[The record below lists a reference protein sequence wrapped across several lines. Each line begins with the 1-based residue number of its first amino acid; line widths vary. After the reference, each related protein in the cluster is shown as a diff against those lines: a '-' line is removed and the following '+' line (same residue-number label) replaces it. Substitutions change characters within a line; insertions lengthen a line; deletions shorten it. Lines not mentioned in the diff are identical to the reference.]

1 MKKYLTLIARLLFCI
16 NSSRLLVKMLVF
28 FFFAEKFVYVFVWNF
43 FIAVVFV
50 TFAVFLPLSQKKK
63 CLHIRRKKDFFPVIK
78 RMRFLFHKK

>member
-1 MKKYLTLIARLLFCI
+1 MFLFGI
-16 NSSRLLVKMLVF
+16 
-28 FFFAEKFVYVFVWNF
+28 F